1 MRTALGHTAVAAI
14 TSGILVLLMSSGAG
28 AAPRCAA
35 PVSGT
40 ASSLGILGT
49 GSAVARDEARRNW
62 SANAA
67 SAYGPRYAYFDN
79 ARNVRW
85 SCKPGF
91 ILPATCVVYA
101 SPCRW

>member
-1 MRTALGHTAVAAI
+1 MRTALGHAAVAAI
-14 TSGILVLLMSSGAG
+14 TSGIFVALISGDAG
-28 AAPRCAA
+28 AAPRCGA

-40 ASSLGILGT
+40 ASGLGILGI

-67 SAYGPRYAYFDN
+67 IAYGPRYASFDN
-79 ARNVRW
+79 ARSVRW

-101 SPCRW
+101 APCRW